1 MTPRESAGFGATPKS
16 VTGLAIA
23 FLVLAGFF
31 GFLNTQKEKALR
43 TNAANAQAARDAT
56 ERRQANANL
65 NAPPGGTAGL
75 EQGGKEAEAEDSA
88 AEAEAELAQIQKQKT
103 YPQ

>member
-31 GFLNTQKEKALR
+31 GFLNTQKVKALR
-43 TNAANAQAARDAT
+43 TNAANAQAARDAA
-56 ERRQANANL
+56 ERRQANPNL
-65 NAPPGGTAGL
+65 KAPPGATAGAGQQ
-75 EQGGKEAEAEDSA
+75 EGKLPEAEDCA
-88 AEAEAELAQIQKQKT
+88 PTPETQR
-103 YPQ
+103 PQVHKDT